1 MNSTPAPAPAPTL
14 EATPHQVAQLTAS
27 ADSDHHH
34 VGTLSVRI
42 ALDESG
48 PGEAGTAVS
57 PSAVQRAWSA
67 VLRSSAALR
76 VRFHDSP
83 GRPLQEPRD
92 YDDLPQET
100 THVSV
105 GGTDDETDAFAPF
118 GPVLLTARLDLGG
131 QHPEL
136 VVRIHHAL
144 VDEHS
149 VPLIEHSFRH
159 ALAHPDAGPEEQ
171 DVALSA
177 VLAAAEEI
185 FKRPIRPAENFFD
198 LGGNSLAALRLIAL
212 VEGGGF
218 RLTVDDVFD
227 LADMRALAASA
238 VPASGSLG

>member
-1 MNSTPAPAPAPTL
+1 MKSTPAPAPAQTL
-14 EATPHQVAQLTAS
+14 EATAHQAAQLTAS
-27 ADSDHHH
+27 AKSEHHH

-48 PGEAGTAVS
+48 LGEAGPAVS
-57 PSAVQRAWSA
+57 PSTVQQAWSA

-76 VRFHDSP
+76 VRFHDAP
-83 GRPLQEPRD
+83 GRLLQEPRD

-105 GGTDDETDAFAPF
+105 GDTDDDTDGFAPF

-136 VVRIHHAL
+136 VVRIHQAL
-144 VDEHS
+144 TDEHS

-159 ALAHPDAGPEEQ
+159 ALTHLDADPAERN
-171 DVALSA
+171 VALSA
-177 VLAAAEEI
+177 ILAAAEKI
-185 FKRPIRPAENFFD
+185 FNRPIEAAENFFD

-212 VEGGGF
+212 AQAEGF
-218 RLTVDDVFD
+218 HLMVDDVFD
-227 LADMRALAASA
+227 LPDMRALAASA
-238 VPASGSLG
+238 VPTSDSLD